1 MSASIALTVADVTV
15 SQDEHGR
22 FSLNDLHRAAGGK
35 KQQQPS
41 NWLRTDTTK
50 ALIRQL
56 SNSSESYI
64 SRGVTPQIRG
74 NEEVPIAPVSSRVGG
89 DGGTYVVRELVYAYA
104 MWISAAFH
112 IKVIRAYDA
121 LMRLGLGGNAKRSA
135 LNVTTAVR
143 LRATLIGLIHKS
155 ADAGVA
161 RGYHHCLQ
169 IVDSELGMQSEELE
183 EIAPHLRQ
191 QSLPGV

>member
-15 SQDEHGR
+15 SQNAYGR
-22 FSLNDLHRAAGGK
+22 FSLNDLHRASGGRAK
-35 KQQQPS
+35 HRPAQ
-41 NWLRTDTTK
+41 WLRSEPVK
-50 ALIRQL
+50 SLISEL
-56 SNSSESYI
+56 EGENLASNCAYTHNSGEAATA
-64 SRGVTPQIRG
+64 VQ
-74 NEEVPIAPVSSRVGG
+74 PVATAAGSA
-89 DGGTYVVRELVYAYA
+89 GGTYVVRELVYAYA

-112 IKVIRAYDA
+112 LKVIRAYDA